1 VVPIATDSAAQAY
14 EKVLRFAG
22 ASLKRDP
29 VDARVVEGVRTR
41 TGRLLNSQADVGG
54 WPMLARGTPW
64 SDSDGDGIPDDW
76 ERAHGLN
83 PRDPRDGARVGPDGY
98 SNLEH
103 WLNALAAPAMAR

>member
-1 VVPIATDSAAQAY
+1 MPTGSAHPPVVPIATDSAAQAY

-76 ERAHGLN
+76 ELSLIHISEPTR
-83 PRDPRDGARVGPDGY
+83 P
-98 SNLEH
+98 
-103 WLNALAAPAMAR
+103 